1 MSRHV
6 RVGLVC
12 LPLLL
17 GLAACERREAQAP
30 TTATPP
36 PVTIPAPAP
45 APAPF
50 RVSGVQVGNAIGADK
65 AVLEPTTSLA
75 PGDTIYA
82 SVASEGASPKV
93 TLTAR
98 WTYEDGQLVDES
110 SQTIAPEGP
119 ATSEFHISK
128 PDGWPAGRYQV
139 QILADG
145 TAVAK
150 QQFEVK

>member
-6 RVGLVC
+6 RTGLFC
-12 LPLLL
+12 LALLF

-36 PVTIPAPAP
+36 PVAIPAPA
-45 APAPF
+45 AAPF
-50 RVSGVQVGNAIGADK
+50 RVSGVQVGSAIGADK
-65 AVLEPTTSLA
+65 AVVTPTSSLA

-82 SVASEGASPKV
+82 SVATEGASPKV

-98 WTYEDGQLVDES
+98 WTYEDGQLVNEE

-145 TAVAK
+145 TAVAT
-150 QQFEVK
+150 QQFEVRAP